1 MLNYIRPLIP
11 NTVFTFFQPHY
22 HLTLSYLGA
31 VFYGFPGKKLTVIL
45 VTGTKGKSS
54 TTEFTYHILKEA
66 GYKTAVSNTIHFV
79 INDTEE
85 KNLYKMSTPGR
96 FFIQRFLSK
105 AVKAGCTHV
114 VLEMSSQAVL
124 QSRHL
129 WLYPNALIF
138 TNISPEHLDAHGT
151 FDNYLNSKLEIAQ
164 IVQDSPKRP
173 RILAGNQD
181 DKECEKFLM
190 YNAEKKITFTGR
202 EFSFE
207 LSVPGEFNKYNAAGA
222 VALAKELGINDEKIK
237 AALKNVTQIAGRL
250 QYIECGQDFDVIV
263 DYAHTPDSLQKLYNV
278 FKGKRKIAVLG
289 GTGGGRDRWKRKE
302 MGAIADR
309 ECEMVYITNEDPY
322 DEDPQQIMND
332 VASGV
337 TTKKPVLIF
346 GRRDAIKEAI
356 KHAQIGDVILI
367 SGKGTDPFIMGPNGA
382 NLPWSDAEVTKEV
395 LKEVLKS

>member
-11 NTVFTFFQPHY
+11 NPIYNFFQPYYHY
-22 HLTLSYLGA
+22 TLSLLGA

-54 TTEFTYHILKEA
+54 TTEFLYHIFEHA

-79 INDTEE
+79 IDGVEQ

-96 FFIQRFLSK
+96 FFIQRFLNR
-105 AVKAGCTHV
+105 ALKAGCTHV

-129 WLYPNALIF
+129 WIFPNALIF

-151 FDNYLNSKLEIAQ
+151 FDNYLNSKLEIAK
-164 IVQDSPKRP
+164 IVQESPKRP
-173 RILAGNQD
+173 RILIGNQD

-202 EFSFE
+202 KFPFE

-222 VALAKELGINDEKIK
+222 AALAKELGISDETIK
-237 AALKNVTQIAGRL
+237 TALINVKQIAGRL

-263 DYAHTPDSLQKLYNV
+263 DYAHTPDSLQKLYDV

-337 TTKKPVLIF
+337 TSKKPVLIF

-356 KHAQIGDVILI
+356 KNAQVGDVILI
-367 SGKGTDPFIMGPNGA
+367 TGKGTDPFIMGPNGGK
-382 NLPWSDAEVTKEV
+382 LTWSDARITEDV
-395 LKEVLKS
+395 LKEVLNT

>member
-1 MLNYIRPLIP
+1 MLRYIRPLIP
-11 NTVFTFFQPHY
+11 NTIFTFFQPYY
-22 HLTLSYLGA
+22 HLTLSYLSA
-31 VFYGFPGKKLTVIL
+31 VLYGFPGIKLTVIL

-54 TTEFTYHILKEA
+54 TTEFMYHILKEA
-66 GYKTAVSNTIHFV
+66 GYKTAVTNTIHFM
-79 INDTEE
+79 INEKEE
-85 KNLYKMSTPGR
+85 ENLFKMSTPGR
-96 FFIQRFLSK
+96 FFIQRFLNK
-105 AVKAGCTHV
+105 ALKAGCTHV

-151 FDNYLNSKLEIAQ
+151 FENYLNSKLEIAQ
-164 IVQDSPKRP
+164 IVQESTKRP
-173 RILAGNQD
+173 RILVANQD

-190 YNAEKKITFTGR
+190 FNAEKKISFTGR
-202 EFSFE
+202 EFPFE
-207 LSVPGEFNKYNAAGA
+207 LSIPGDFNKYNAAGA
-222 VALAKELGINDEKIK
+222 TALAKELGISDETIK
-237 AALKNVTQIAGRL
+237 KALINVKQIAGRL

-263 DYAHTPDSLQKLYNV
+263 DYAHTPDSLQKLYDV

-337 TTKKPVLIF
+337 NSKKPIIIF
-346 GRRDAIKEAI
+346 GRQDAIKEAI
-356 KHAQIGDVILI
+356 KHAQVGDVILI
-367 SGKGTDPFIMGPNGA
+367 TGKGTDPFIMGPNGSK
-382 NLPWSDAEVTKEV
+382 LPWSDAKITEGV
-395 LKEVLKS
+395 LKEILNP